1 MMTSQDPSTER
12 AWQLLAHATSTQPG
26 QPDFAR
32 RTAAVARGLRQDRPP
47 SVLIRLALP
56 LAAAAALVLAVAY
69 SLVRPVPPAEDPA
82 VALDQLARME
92 VALTRLPVDADDTEL
107 DPAALR
113 LVDVEDP
120 ASLTDDQ
127 LIAILY

>member
-1 MMTSQDPSTER
+1 MTTQDPSTES
-12 AWQLLAHATSTQPG
+12 AWRLLAHATSTPG

-32 RTAAVARGLRQDRPP
+32 RTVAAARGLPQDRPS
-47 SVLIRLALP
+47 SVLVRLALP

-82 VALDQLARME
+82 VVLDQLARME
-92 VALTRLPVDADDTEL
+92 VALTRLPVDADDTDL

-120 ASLTDDQ
+120 ANLTDDQ
-127 LIAILY
+127 LIALLY

>member
-1 MMTSQDPSTER
+1 MTSQDPDTER
-12 AWQLLAHATSTQPG
+12 AWQLLAHATRTQPTR
-26 QPDFAR
+26 PDFAR
-32 RTAAVARGLRQDRPP
+32 RTAAAARSLRQERSP
-47 SVLIRLALP
+47 SVLIRLAMP

-69 SLVRPVPPAEDPA
+69 SLVRPVPPAEDPI
-82 VALDQLARME
+82 VALDQLARVE
-92 VALTRLPVDADDTEL
+92 IALARLPVDADDTEL